1 MYECNEGTTP
11 PPLGRSPLG
20 WAWIT
25 GGVKFRRQLVMII
38 IILGVILSV
47 AFITLLERKFMG
59 AIQRRTGPTK
69 VGILG

>member
-1 MYECNEGTTP
+1 M
-11 PPLGRSPLG
+11 
-20 WAWIT
+20 
-25 GGVKFRRQLVMII
+25 VKVMII

>member
-1 MYECNEGTTP
+1 
-11 PPLGRSPLG
+11 
-20 WAWIT
+20 
-25 GGVKFRRQLVMII
+25 MII

-69 VGILG
+69 VGVLGLLQPILDGIKLI